1 MHMAHLSTY
10 FSLEDPTGAHDVKRI
25 KRELDGLPGVTS
37 VSVSPG
43 AQADWVAEDGI
54 SVSPGGCLAVD
65 YDSTGV
71 RQSEIRQKVQELGY
85 QLRATD

>member
-1 MHMAHLSTY
+1 MASISV
-10 FSLEDPTGAHDVKRI
+10 SLDRNADRHDVKLL
-25 KRELDGLPGVTS
+25 KRELDTLPGVTS
-37 VSVSPG
+37 V
-43 AQADWVAEDGI
+43 

>member
-43 AQADWVAEDGI
+43 
-54 SVSPGGCLAVD
+54 GCLAVD

-71 RQSEIRQKVQELGY
+71 RQSEIRQKVQKLGY

>member
-1 MHMAHLSTY
+1 MAHLSTY
-10 FSLEDPTGAHDVKRI
+10 FSLEDSADSHDMKRL

-37 VSVSPG
+37 VS
-43 AQADWVAEDGI
+43 I
-54 SVSPGGCLAVD
+54 SSGGCLAVD

-71 RQSEIRQKVQELGY
+71 RQAEIRQKVQELGY